1 MAAATLVVAVSS
13 LVVHQGRAD
22 DFGCVHAPAGQCG
35 VFSRSLPFVCRCPA
49 ATVPWSQ
56 PICVPAASGVP
67 ANFALAD
74 DAERHGAPSAS
85 ATGIVLVVH
94 DEGRAGENGF
104 PHPLSALPPIVQ
116 QPDERRPEWLQ
127 DVPPLEETPTDSPW
141 RRSGWPTEPDATE
154 LSARLGRIDW
164 RSDLRNWLPSLRED
178 LIATAHPN
186 NWVFLGAAAA
196 VAIGIHQDLD
206 GRIADNVARHPE
218 RWGGFSE
225 ALSIV
230 GNYPVH
236 VPVIAGL
243 YGYSVWRQDQPL
255 RELSGSLANAYVLTT
270 VTTTVLKV
278 IVDADRPS
286 DRFNDGRY
294 SFPSFHTASSF
305 TIAAV
310 LDEYYGPK
318 VGLPAY
324 AVAGLV
330 GFSRIDR
337 RAHHL
342 SDVVFGAALGY
353 TIGRA
358 VAGYHRRGDPRVI
371 MWPFADPVNETVG
384 MRFAVRY

>member
-1 MAAATLVVAVSS
+1 M
-13 LVVHQGRAD
+13 R
-22 DFGCVHAPAGQCG
+22 C
-35 VFSRSLPFVCRCPA
+35 SLPVASSCGALAFALDGEPA
-49 ATVPWSQ
+49 A
-56 PICVPAASGVP
+56 G
-67 ANFALAD
+67 
-74 DAERHGAPSAS
+74 DARDFPVVLLVSDEQGTESA
-85 ATGIVLVVH
+85 G
-94 DEGRAGENGF
+94 GF
-104 PHPLSALPPIVQ
+104 PQPLSALPVVPQ
-116 QPDERRPEWLQ
+116 EPDDRRPEWLR
-127 DVPPLEETPTDSPW
+127 DVPPLRDSPKDSPW
-141 RRSGWPTEPDATE
+141 RVSGWPTEPDASD
-154 LSARLGRIDW
+154 LQKRLERI
-164 RSDLRNWLPSLRED
+164 DLRNWLPALRED

-206 GRIADNVARHPE
+206 GRIAENVARHPE

-225 ALSIV
+225 ALSVV

-243 YGYSVWRQDQPL
+243 YGYSVWKQDRPL
-255 RELSGSLANAYVLTT
+255 RELSGSLINAYVLNA

-278 IVDADRPS
+278 VIDADRPS

-294 SFPSFHTASSF
+294 SFPSFHVSSSF

-310 LDEYYGPK
+310 LDEYYGPQ

-371 MWPFADPVNETVG
+371 MWPFADPVNEAVG
-384 MRFAVRY
+384 MRLSVRY

>member
-1 MAAATLVVAVSS
+1 MWAASTGGEQRSALAAAERQSREPRRDRFAVEDVAGMGDS
-13 LVVHQGRAD
+13 LVAASRRPQGFVLLGEPA
-22 DFGCVHAPAGQCG
+22 AKTEPAGFP
-35 VFSRSLPFVCRCPA
+35 VILL
-49 ATVPWSQ
+49 
-56 PICVPAASGVP
+56 ASG
-67 ANFALAD
+67 
-74 DAERHGAPSAS
+74 E
-85 ATGIVLVVH
+85 
-94 DEGRAGENGF
+94 AGEEAGETVDGF
-104 PHPLSALPPIVQ
+104 PAPLSALPPVPQ
-116 QPDERRPEWLQ
+116 QLDERRPEWLQ

-141 RRSGWPTEPDATE
+141 RRSGWPTEPDAAE

-225 ALSIV
+225 ALSVV

-243 YGYSVWRQDQPL
+243 YGYSVWKQDQPL

-294 SFPSFHTASSF
+294 SFPSFHAAASF

-310 LDEYYGPK
+310 FDEYYGPK